1 MASQSFGE
9 AGRGGRLADFIDGLS
24 ACGRRCV
31 AQALALPMTIRG
43 RILIAFLVMCVIT
56 ATLGA
61 YATLGVRDAGV
72 LVNKTFDESLMSI
85 NYARAAATDFAA
97 MRAAFARRWIALDPG
112 IRAKLDQEIAAL
124 NKSLLQ
130 DIAIAEQRAQSARA
144 TRAAENVK
152 RAAAEWNVMRE
163 RLLDGSQ
170 SEVNWET
177 LDRYAAK
184 VDEQVDLLVNYTA
197 GDGFLYRESARS
209 EVARS
214 LSFNIAGI
222 GLALVL
228 SGLVA
233 WALARR
239 IVGPVAAASRV
250 AELIAAG
257 KLDVAVPAGGAN
269 ELGALLAAMGTMRD
283 NIKTMMEREVEQRR
297 SAQARLADALEH
309 SQEGVI
315 VVDANDV
322 IALAN
327 AQAAD
332 LFGIA
337 PELIKPGTPLAQ
349 LHPALQQSVDA
360 GQLLLRR
367 DGDLQATSEALMAN
381 GRWLRISR
389 SPTRDEGFI
398 VLCSDIS
405 RLKVQERSLLERKM
419 QLDLALNNMTHG
431 LCMFDADRKLIIC
444 NQRYASMYG
453 VPAELIRPGTA
464 LQDILQ
470 YLVDQRTFAE
480 PAEETFAAINSN
492 PPGGSFRVV
501 RPFNDGRLISI
512 SHESTADGG
521 WVAIHEDITERQRAE
536 AHIAYLAR
544 HDQLTDL
551 PNRVF
556 FREELDK
563 CVRRLR
569 KGEKFAILC
578 LDLDRFKSVN
588 DSLGHSIGDK
598 LLGAVAKRLAGC
610 VDEQDFVARLGGDE
624 FAVIQANVVRPEE
637 SGALAGRIIERV
649 GAPYEIEGQQLNVG
663 ASIGIAIAPADGND
677 ADQLLKNADLAMYRV
692 KADGRG
698 SYCFFEAEMDARIQ
712 ARRALETE
720 LRNALNEGQL
730 QLYYQPVVDA
740 ASGRVQCFEALL
752 RWFHPR
758 LGGVPPSEFV
768 PLAEESGLIG
778 PLGQWVLR
786 SACAEGAKWPEQ
798 FRIAVN
804 LSPIQFKNTNL
815 VNVIVGALAA
825 SGLPASRLEL
835 EITESL
841 LLDADPK
848 NIAVLHE
855 MRALGARIVMDDF
868 GTGFSSLNY
877 LRSFPFDK
885 IKIDRSFVN
894 DIAKGGES
902 MAIVKAIIDLA
913 RALDIAVVAEGV
925 ETAEQLKLLVAEG
938 CHEVQGY
945 YFSKPAPIENFEKIL
960 FERDGRIVLAA

>member
-1 MASQSFGE
+1 M
-9 AGRGGRLADFIDGLS
+9 LS
-24 ACGRRCV
+24 
-31 AQALALPMTIRG
+31 LPKTIRG
-43 RILIAFLVMCVIT
+43 RILIAFLIMSVIT
-56 ATLGA
+56 AALGA
-61 YATLGVRDAGV
+61 YATLGVRNAGV

-97 MRAAFARRWIALDPG
+97 MRAAFARRWIAVEPQT
-112 IRAKLDQEIAAL
+112 RAKLDQEIQAL
-124 NKSLLQ
+124 NTSLLQ

-152 RAAAEWNVMRE
+152 HATAEWNVVRE
-163 RLLDGSQ
+163 RLLDGTQ

-214 LSFNIAGI
+214 VSLSIAGI

-239 IVGPVAAASRV
+239 IVGPVAVASNV

-257 KLDVAVPAGGAN
+257 KLDVAVPVDGPE
-269 ELGALLAAMGTMRD
+269 ELRALLTAMGTMRD
-283 NIKTMMEREVEQRR
+283 NIRAMMEREVAQRR

-315 VVDANDV
+315 VVDANAV

-327 AQAAD
+327 DQAAD

-337 PELIKPGTPLAQ
+337 PDLLKPGTPLSQ
-349 LHPALQQSVDA
+349 LQPVLQQSGDA
-360 GQLLLRR
+360 GQLMMRR

-389 SPTRDEGFI
+389 SPTRDDGFI

-405 RLKVQERSLLERKM
+405 RLKVQERSLLERKA

-431 LCMFDADRKLIIC
+431 LCMFDAKGRLIIS
-444 NQRYASMYG
+444 NQRYTSMYG
-453 VPAELIRPGTA
+453 VPAALTAVGTP
-464 LQDILQ
+464 LQSLLQ
-470 YLVDQRTFAE
+470 YLVDKKTFAE
-480 PAEETFAAINSN
+480 CGEDTFAAVNSN
-492 PPGGSFRVV
+492 PPGSSFQLV
-501 RPFNDGRLISI
+501 RALTDGRLISI

-521 WVAIHEDITERQRAE
+521 WVAIHEDVTERQRAE

-563 CVRRLR
+563 SVRRLR

-598 LLGAVAKRLAGC
+598 LLGAVAGRLAAC
-610 VDEQDFVARLGGDE
+610 VEEQDFVARLGGDE
-624 FAVIQANVVRPEE
+624 FAVIQSNVVRPEE
-637 SGALAGRIIERV
+637 SGALAGRIIDRV

-663 ASIGIAIAPADGND
+663 VSIGIAIAPADGKD
-677 ADQLLKNADLAMYRV
+677 ADQLLKNADLAMYRA

-720 LRNALNEGQL
+720 LRSALNEGQL
-730 QLYYQPVVDA
+730 QLFYQPVVDA
-740 ASGRVQCFEALL
+740 ASGRVRCFEALL

-758 LGGVPPSEFV
+758 LGAVPPSEFV

-786 SACAEGAKWPEQ
+786 SACAQAAKWPAQ

-804 LSPIQFKNTNL
+804 LSPIQFKHSNL

-841 LLDADPK
+841 LLEADPK

-855 MRALGARIVMDDF
+855 LRTLGVHIVMDDF

-925 ETAEQLKLLVAEG
+925 ETEEQLKRLVAEG
-938 CHEVQGY
+938 CNEVQGY

-960 FERDGRIVLAA
+960 FEHNGRIVLAA

>member
-1 MASQSFGE
+1 MT
-9 AGRGGRLADFIDGLS
+9 RLADLRRRILPRRLGLAAKLYLLAALSTFAVAILAGSSLHFARVTEAAAAQLSGKAFKTVENSALLQSLLAQHRQIIESAPAEVDRNRLEASQRAFIEKSSELFALIKRIDRDQDDTIARQLETQINDGLPLLVKAGQEVMFYAYNFAQDKALES
-24 ACGRRCV
+24 A
-31 AQALALPMTIRG
+31 A
-43 RILIAFLVMCVIT
+43 
-56 ATLGA
+56 A
-61 YATLGVRDAGV
+61 YARVADGLEDQIHHYR
-72 LVNKTFDESLMSI
+72 SHQI
-85 NYARAAATDFAA
+85 AAANATVS
-97 MRAAFARRWIALDPG
+97 ALFD
-112 IRAKLDQEIAAL
+112 
-124 NKSLLQ
+124 
-130 DIAIAEQRAQSARA
+130 SARA
-144 TRAAENVK
+144 LLFWVSTSAFVALIMIGPLGL
-152 RAAAEWNVMRE
+152 AVMRSVLG
-163 RLLDGSQ
+163 R
-170 SEVNWET
+170 
-177 LDRYAAK
+177 LDRITRYMTR
-184 VDEQVDLLVNYTA
+184 LA
-197 GDGFLYRESARS
+197 GQPLAE
-209 EVARS
+209 EV
-214 LSFNIAGI
+214 
-222 GLALVL
+222 
-228 SGLVA
+228 
-233 WALARR
+233 
-239 IVGPVAAASRV
+239 PSR
-250 AELIAAG
+250 G
-257 KLDVAVPAGGAN
+257 DRD
-269 ELGALLAAMGTMRD
+269 ELGDM
-283 NIKTMMEREVEQRR
+283 
-297 SAQARLADALEH
+297 AR
-309 SQEGVI
+309 
-315 VVDANDV
+315 
-322 IALAN
+322 
-327 AQAAD
+327 
-332 LFGIA
+332 
-337 PELIKPGTPLAQ
+337 
-349 LHPALQQSVDA
+349 ALQVFK
-360 GQLLLRR
+360 
-367 DGDLQATSEALMAN
+367 EN
-381 GRWLRISR
+381 GA
-389 SPTRDEGFI
+389 E
-398 VLCSDIS
+398 
-405 RLKVQERSLLERKM
+405 LLERKLQLEQVNG

-431 LCMFDADRKLIIC
+431 LCMFDAAGKLIIC
-444 NQRYASMYG
+444 NQRYASMYD
-453 VPAELIRPGTA
+453 VPVQLTQVGTP
-464 LQDILQ
+464 LRTILQ
-470 YLVDQRTFAE
+470 FLVNKKTFAGT
-480 PAEETFAAINSN
+480 AEETFAPIDSN
-492 PPGGSFRVV
+492 PPGGSFQVV
-501 RPFNDGRLISI
+501 RPLTDGRLIAI
-512 SHESTADGG
+512 SHQSTADGG

-544 HDQLTDL
+544 HDHLTDL

-556 FREELDK
+556 FREELDE

-569 KGEKFAILC
+569 KGEKFTILC

-624 FAVIQANVVRPEE
+624 FAVIQSNVVRPEE

-663 ASIGIAIAPADGND
+663 VSIGIAIAPTDGKD
-677 ADQLLKNADLAMYRV
+677 ADQLLKNADLAMYRA

-730 QLYYQPVVDA
+730 QLFYQPVVDA
-740 ASGRVQCFEALL
+740 ASGKVQCFEALL

-758 LGGVPPSEFV
+758 LGAVPPSEFV

-786 SACAEGAKWPEQ
+786 SACAEAAKWPAQ

-855 MRALGARIVMDDF
+855 MRALGVRIVMDDF

-925 ETAEQLKLLVAEG
+925 ETEEQLKRLVAEG

-945 YFSKPAPIENFEKIL
+945 YFSKPATIEHFEKIL
-960 FERDGRIVLAA
+960 FERNGRIVLAA

>member
-1 MASQSFGE
+1 MTSQSLE
-9 AGRGGRLADFIDGLS
+9 QSNRRGWLIGGSDGPS
-24 ACGRRCV
+24 ACGRRGV
-31 AQALALPMTIRG
+31 VQALSLPMTIRG
-43 RILIAFLVMCVIT
+43 RILIAFLVMSVIT
-56 ATLGA
+56 AALGL
-61 YATLGVRDAGV
+61 YATFGVRNAGV
-72 LVNKTFDESLMSI
+72 LVNKTFDESLQSI

-97 MRAAFARRWIALDPG
+97 MRAAFARRWIAVDPAT
-112 IRAKLDQEIAAL
+112 RAKLDKEIEAL
-124 NKSLLQ
+124 NTSLLQ

-152 RAAAEWNVMRE
+152 RAAAEWNVVRE
-163 RLLDGSQ
+163 RLLDGTRA
-170 SEVNWET
+170 EVNWET

-214 LSFNIAGI
+214 VSLNMAGI

-239 IVGPVAAASRV
+239 IAGPVAAASNV

-257 KLDVAVPAGGAN
+257 KLDVTVPAGGAD
-269 ELGALLAAMGTMRD
+269 ELGALLTAMGTMRD
-283 NIKTMMEREVEQRR
+283 NIKAMMEREVAQRR

-327 AQAAD
+327 VQAAD
-332 LFGIA
+332 LFGVA
-337 PELIKPGTPLAQ
+337 PGLLKADTPLSQ
-349 LHPALQQSVDA
+349 LHPALQQSADA
-360 GQLLLRR
+360 DQLLMRR
-367 DGDLQATSEALMAN
+367 DGNLQATSEALTAN

-389 SPTRDEGFI
+389 SPTRDGGFI

-405 RLKVQERSLLERKM
+405 RLKLQERSLLERKT

-431 LCMFDADRKLIIC
+431 LCMFNAARDLIIC
-444 NQRYASMYG
+444 NQRWAAMYG
-453 VPAELIRPGTA
+453 VPADLTRPGTPLLA
-464 LQDILQ
+464 IMH
-470 YLVDQRTFAE
+470 YLVDQKTFAE
-480 PAEETFAAINSN
+480 GPEETFAGINAMPS
-492 PPGGSFRVV
+492 GGSFHIVK
-501 RPFNDGRLISI
+501 PFADGRLISI

-544 HDQLTDL
+544 HDHLTDL

-563 CVRRLR
+563 CLRRLR
-569 KGEKFAILC
+569 KGDKFAILC

-610 VDEQDFVARLGGDE
+610 VEEGDFVARLGGDE
-624 FAVIQANVVRPEE
+624 FAVIQSNVVRPEE
-637 SGALAGRIIERV
+637 SGDLAGRIIERV

-663 ASIGIAIAPADGND
+663 VSIGIAIAPADGHD

-730 QLYYQPVVDA
+730 QLFYQPVVNA
-740 ASGRVQCFEALL
+740 ASGKVECFEALL

-758 LGGVPPSEFV
+758 LGAVPPGEFV

-786 SACAEGAKWPEQ
+786 SACAEAAKWPAQ
-798 FRIAVN
+798 FRLAVN
-804 LSPIQFKNTNL
+804 LSPIQFKNANL

-825 SGLPASRLEL
+825 SGLPAPRLEL

-848 NIAVLHE
+848 NITMLHE
-855 MRALGARIVMDDF
+855 LRALGVHIVMDDF

-894 DIAKGGES
+894 DIGNGGES

-925 ETAEQLKLLVAEG
+925 ETAEQLNRLVAEG
-938 CHEVQGY
+938 CNQVQGY
-945 YFSKPAPIENFEKIL
+945 YFSKPAPIGNFEKIL
-960 FERDGRIVLAA
+960 FERNGRIVLAA

>member
-1 MASQSFGE
+1 MT
-9 AGRGGRLADFIDGLS
+9 RLADLRRRLLPRRLGLAAKLYLLAALSTLAVAILAGSSLHFARVTEAAAAQLSGKAFKTVENSALLQSLLAQHRQIIESAPAEVDRNRLEASQRAFIEKSSELFALIKRIGHDEDDTIARQLETQINDGLPLLVKAGQEVMFYAYNFAQDKALES
-24 ACGRRCV
+24 A
-31 AQALALPMTIRG
+31 A
-43 RILIAFLVMCVIT
+43 
-56 ATLGA
+56 A
-61 YATLGVRDAGV
+61 YARVA
-72 LVNKTFDESLMSI
+72 DELEDQIHHYRSHQI
-85 NYARAAATDFAA
+85 AAANATVS
-97 MRAAFARRWIALDPG
+97 ALFD
-112 IRAKLDQEIAAL
+112 
-124 NKSLLQ
+124 
-130 DIAIAEQRAQSARA
+130 SARA
-144 TRAAENVK
+144 LLFWVSTSAFVALVMIGPLGL
-152 RAAAEWNVMRE
+152 AVMRSVLG
-163 RLLDGSQ
+163 R
-170 SEVNWET
+170 
-177 LDRYAAK
+177 LDRITRYMTR
-184 VDEQVDLLVNYTA
+184 LA
-197 GDGFLYRESARS
+197 GQPLAE
-209 EVARS
+209 EV
-214 LSFNIAGI
+214 
-222 GLALVL
+222 
-228 SGLVA
+228 
-233 WALARR
+233 
-239 IVGPVAAASRV
+239 PSR
-250 AELIAAG
+250 G
-257 KLDVAVPAGGAN
+257 DRD
-269 ELGALLAAMGTMRD
+269 ELGDM
-283 NIKTMMEREVEQRR
+283 
-297 SAQARLADALEH
+297 AR
-309 SQEGVI
+309 
-315 VVDANDV
+315 
-322 IALAN
+322 
-327 AQAAD
+327 
-332 LFGIA
+332 
-337 PELIKPGTPLAQ
+337 
-349 LHPALQQSVDA
+349 ALQVFK
-360 GQLLLRR
+360 
-367 DGDLQATSEALMAN
+367 EN
-381 GRWLRISR
+381 GA
-389 SPTRDEGFI
+389 E
-398 VLCSDIS
+398 
-405 RLKVQERSLLERKM
+405 LLERKLQLEQVNG

-431 LCMFDADRKLIIC
+431 LCMFDAAGKLIIS
-444 NQRYASMYG
+444 NQRYASMYD
-453 VPAELIRPGTA
+453 VPVQLTRVGTP
-464 LQDILQ
+464 LRTILQ
-470 YLVDQRTFAE
+470 FLVNKKTFAGT
-480 PAEETFAAINSN
+480 AEETFTPIDSN
-492 PPGGSFRVV
+492 PPGGSFQVV
-501 RPFNDGRLISI
+501 RPLTDGRLIAI
-512 SHESTADGG
+512 SHQSTADGG

-544 HDQLTDL
+544 HDHLTDL

-556 FREELDK
+556 FREELDE

-569 KGEKFAILC
+569 KGEKFTILC

-624 FAVIQANVVRPEE
+624 FAVIQSNVVRPEE

-663 ASIGIAIAPADGND
+663 VSIGIAIAPTDGKD
-677 ADQLLKNADLAMYRV
+677 ADQLLKNADLAMYRA

-730 QLYYQPVVDA
+730 QLFYQPVVDA

-758 LGGVPPSEFV
+758 LGAVPPSEFV

-786 SACAEGAKWPEQ
+786 SACAEAAKWPAQ

-855 MRALGARIVMDDF
+855 MRALGVRIVMDDF

-925 ETAEQLKLLVAEG
+925 ETEEQLKRLVAEG

-945 YFSKPAPIENFEKIL
+945 YFSKPAPIEHFEKIL
-960 FERDGRIVLAA
+960 FERNGRIVLAA

>member
-1 MASQSFGE
+1 
-9 AGRGGRLADFIDGLS
+9 
-24 ACGRRCV
+24 
-31 AQALALPMTIRG
+31 
-43 RILIAFLVMCVIT
+43 
-56 ATLGA
+56 
-61 YATLGVRDAGV
+61 
-72 LVNKTFDESLMSI
+72 
-85 NYARAAATDFAA
+85 
-97 MRAAFARRWIALDPG
+97 
-112 IRAKLDQEIAAL
+112 
-124 NKSLLQ
+124 
-130 DIAIAEQRAQSARA
+130 
-144 TRAAENVK
+144 
-152 RAAAEWNVMRE
+152 
-163 RLLDGSQ
+163 
-170 SEVNWET
+170 
-177 LDRYAAK
+177 
-184 VDEQVDLLVNYTA
+184 
-197 GDGFLYRESARS
+197 
-209 EVARS
+209 
-214 LSFNIAGI
+214 
-222 GLALVL
+222 
-228 SGLVA
+228 
-233 WALARR
+233 
-239 IVGPVAAASRV
+239 
-250 AELIAAG
+250 
-257 KLDVAVPAGGAN
+257 
-269 ELGALLAAMGTMRD
+269 
-283 NIKTMMEREVEQRR
+283 
-297 SAQARLADALEH
+297 
-309 SQEGVI
+309 
-315 VVDANDV
+315 
-322 IALAN
+322 
-327 AQAAD
+327 
-332 LFGIA
+332 
-337 PELIKPGTPLAQ
+337 
-349 LHPALQQSVDA
+349 
-360 GQLLLRR
+360 
-367 DGDLQATSEALMAN
+367 
-381 GRWLRISR
+381 
-389 SPTRDEGFI
+389 
-398 VLCSDIS
+398 
-405 RLKVQERSLLERKM
+405 
-419 QLDLALNNMTHG
+419 
-431 LCMFDADRKLIIC
+431 
-444 NQRYASMYG
+444 
-453 VPAELIRPGTA
+453 
-464 LQDILQ
+464 
-470 YLVDQRTFAE
+470 
-480 PAEETFAAINSN
+480 
-492 PPGGSFRVV
+492 
-501 RPFNDGRLISI
+501 
-512 SHESTADGG
+512 
-521 WVAIHEDITERQRAE
+521 VAIHEDITERQRAE

-569 KGEKFAILC
+569 KGDKFAILC

-758 LGGVPPSEFV
+758 LGAVPPSEFV

-786 SACAEGAKWPEQ
+786 SACAEAAKWPEQ

-815 VNVIVGALAA
+815 INVIVGALAA

-885 IKIDRSFVN
+885 IKIDQSFIRDLTLKEDSV
-894 DIAKGGES
+894 
-902 MAIVKAIIDLA
+902 AII
-913 RALDIAVVAEGV
+913 RAVVGLSSSLGITTTAEGV
-925 ETAEQLKLLVAEG
+925 ETKEQLARLTKEG
-938 CHEVQGY
+938 CNEVQGFF
-945 YFSKPAPIENFEKIL
+945 FSPPRPAAEIEHIL
-960 FERDGRIVLAA
+960 NEMIRHEAVA

>member
-1 MASQSFGE
+1 MT
-9 AGRGGRLADFIDGLS
+9 RLADLRRRILPRRLGLAAKLYLLAALSTLAVAILAGSSLHFARVTEAAAAQLSGKAFKTVENSALLQSLLAQHRQIIESAPAEVDRNRLEASQRAFIEKSSELFALIKRIDRDQDDTIARQLETQINDGLPLLVKAGQEVMFYAYNFAQDKALES
-24 ACGRRCV
+24 A
-31 AQALALPMTIRG
+31 A
-43 RILIAFLVMCVIT
+43 
-56 ATLGA
+56 A
-61 YATLGVRDAGV
+61 YARVADGLEDQIHHYR
-72 LVNKTFDESLMSI
+72 SHQI
-85 NYARAAATDFAA
+85 AAANATVS
-97 MRAAFARRWIALDPG
+97 ALFD
-112 IRAKLDQEIAAL
+112 
-124 NKSLLQ
+124 
-130 DIAIAEQRAQSARA
+130 SARA
-144 TRAAENVK
+144 LLFWVSTSAFVALIMIGPLGL
-152 RAAAEWNVMRE
+152 AVMRSVLG
-163 RLLDGSQ
+163 R
-170 SEVNWET
+170 
-177 LDRYAAK
+177 LDRITRYMTR
-184 VDEQVDLLVNYTA
+184 LA
-197 GDGFLYRESARS
+197 GQPLAE
-209 EVARS
+209 EV
-214 LSFNIAGI
+214 
-222 GLALVL
+222 
-228 SGLVA
+228 
-233 WALARR
+233 
-239 IVGPVAAASRV
+239 PSR
-250 AELIAAG
+250 G
-257 KLDVAVPAGGAN
+257 DRD
-269 ELGALLAAMGTMRD
+269 ELGDM
-283 NIKTMMEREVEQRR
+283 
-297 SAQARLADALEH
+297 AR
-309 SQEGVI
+309 
-315 VVDANDV
+315 
-322 IALAN
+322 
-327 AQAAD
+327 
-332 LFGIA
+332 
-337 PELIKPGTPLAQ
+337 
-349 LHPALQQSVDA
+349 ALQVFK
-360 GQLLLRR
+360 
-367 DGDLQATSEALMAN
+367 EN
-381 GRWLRISR
+381 GA
-389 SPTRDEGFI
+389 E
-398 VLCSDIS
+398 
-405 RLKVQERSLLERKM
+405 LLERKLQLEQVNG

-431 LCMFDADRKLIIC
+431 LCMFDAAGKLIIC
-444 NQRYASMYG
+444 NQRYASMYD
-453 VPAELIRPGTA
+453 VPVQLTQVGTP
-464 LQDILQ
+464 LRTILQ
-470 YLVDQRTFAE
+470 FLVNKKTFAGT
-480 PAEETFAAINSN
+480 AEETFAPIDSN
-492 PPGGSFRVV
+492 PPGGSFQVV
-501 RPFNDGRLISI
+501 RPLTDGRLIAI
-512 SHESTADGG
+512 SHQSTADGG

-544 HDQLTDL
+544 HDHLTDL

-556 FREELDK
+556 FREELDE

-569 KGEKFAILC
+569 KGEKFTILC

-624 FAVIQANVVRPEE
+624 FAVIQSNVVRPEE

-663 ASIGIAIAPADGND
+663 VSIGIAIAPTDGKD
-677 ADQLLKNADLAMYRV
+677 ADQLLKNADLAMYRA

-730 QLYYQPVVDA
+730 QLFYQPVVDA
-740 ASGRVQCFEALL
+740 ASGKVQCFEALL

-758 LGGVPPSEFV
+758 LGAVPPSEFV

-786 SACAEGAKWPEQ
+786 SACAEAAKWPAQ

-855 MRALGARIVMDDF
+855 MRALGVRIVMDDF

-925 ETAEQLKLLVAEG
+925 ETEEQLKRLVAEG
-938 CHEVQGY
+938 CHEVKGY
-945 YFSKPAPIENFEKIL
+945 YFSKPAPIEHFEKIL
-960 FERDGRIVLAA
+960 FERNGRIVLAA